1 MALKLN
7 IIIGST
13 RPGRVGP
20 VIAQWVSEAA
30 IEHGAFDVELVDLAD
45 FGLPLLDEAGHP
57 KAQQYA
63 HEPTKRWSASVA
75 SADAFLFV
83 TPEYDYFA
91 PAALVN
97 AVQALML
104 EWFYKAAGVVSY
116 GGISGGLRSA
126 QVLRQLLS
134 NVNMHA
140 HPQVVPVPNFP
151 QFIRE
156 DGVFRPNEPM
166 KEGLKGLLDELH
178 KWAAALKTLRP
189 DRTQENEPM
198 RQVA

>member
-20 VIAQWVSEAA
+20 VVAKWVTGAA
-30 IEHGAFDVELVDLAD
+30 SQHGKFDVELVDLAD
-45 FGLPLLDEAGHP
+45 FALPLLDEAAHP
-57 KAQQYA
+57 MAQQYVK
-63 HEPTKRWSASVA
+63 EPTKRWSASVA

-97 AVQALML
+97 AVQVLMR
-104 EWFYKAAGVVSY
+104 EWFYKPAGVVSY

-134 NVNMHA
+134 NVNVHA
-140 HPQVVPVPNFP
+140 LPQVIPVPNLA
-151 QFIRE
+151 QFIGD
-156 DGVFRPNEPM
+156 DGAMRPNDLM
-166 KEGLKGLLDELH
+166 NAGLKGLLDELH
-178 KWAAALKTLRP
+178 RWARPLQLLRLEKAEEEGALR
-189 DRTQENEPM
+189 R
-198 RQVA
+198 VA

>member
-1 MALKLN
+1 MALTLN
-7 IIIGST
+7 IVIGST

-20 VIAQWVSEAA
+20 VVAQWITEAA
-30 IEHGAFDVELVDLAD
+30 FEHGMFNVELIDLAD
-45 FGLPLLDEAGHP
+45 FGLPLLDEAAHP
-57 KAQQYA
+57 KAQQYV

-97 AVQALML
+97 AVQTLML
-104 EWFYKAAGVVSY
+104 EWFYKPAGIVSY

-126 QVLRQLLS
+126 QVLRQLLG

-140 HPQVVPVPNFP
+140 LPQVVPVPNFP
-151 QFIRE
+151 QFIDD
-156 DGVFRPNEPM
+156 DGVFRPNQPM
-166 KEGLKGLLDELH
+166 RDGLINLLDELH
-178 KWAAALKTLRP
+178 KWAEALKVLRP
-189 DRTQENEPM
+189 DKVQENKRL